1 MRIESLTSIRFL
13 AAMMVVFSHLGFLA
27 TSESPVLR
35 SLYENVFYEGYIG
48 VTFFFILSG
57 FILSFSYTSRIRNNE
72 ITLSD
77 YIISRFARIYPLH
90 ILTLLFALPLVFYA
104 VYKNNDSLLTLI
116 PNIFLVQSFIP
127 SGEYFFSG
135 NAPSWS
141 LSNEMFFYLLFPFL
155 LFRNNLFLVISSLAI
170 VLFQITV
177 SQLGLSA
184 GKQHYLIYIF
194 PVTRLLDFMVGILLF
209 RIYCHF
215 KSKGISINPD
225 AFQVFSILLLI
236 LAIVMKQNVLQAY
249 RYDLYYIL
257 PMSFLIFSFAY
268 SEGKISSFLSTK
280 IFILLG
286 EASFSLYL
294 IHQLVIKYISAANS
308 FVFGFNGVA
317 WDLIFSLLVI
327 IISIVLSLIIYR
339 FYEMTATRH
348 FRKFLLKKKDKYF
361 NRNDSTDSSRI
372 KS

>member
-1 MRIESLTSIRFL
+1 
-13 AAMMVVFSHLGFLA
+13 MMVVFSHLGFLA
-27 TSESPVLR
+27 KSESPVLR
-35 SLYENVFYEGYIG
+35 GLYENVFYEGYIG

-57 FILSFSYTSRIRNNE
+57 FILSFSYTSRIKNNK

-77 YIISRFARIYPLH
+77 YIVSRFARIYPLH
-90 ILTLLFALPLVFYA
+90 ILTLFFALPLVFYG
-104 VYKNNDSLLTLI
+104 VYKNNDNLLTLI

-155 LFRNNLFLVISSLAI
+155 LFRNNIFLIVISLTI
-170 VLFQITV
+170 VLFQVTV
-177 SQLGLSA
+177 SQLGLST

-194 PVTRLLDFMVGILLF
+194 PVTRLLDFVVGILLF
-209 RIYCHF
+209 RVYCHF
-215 KSKGISINPD
+215 KDKGVSINPD
-225 AFQVFSILLLI
+225 AFQVFAIALLI
-236 LAIVMKQNVLQAY
+236 SAIAMKQNILQAY

-257 PMSFLIFSFAY
+257 PMSLLIFSFAY

-294 IHQLVIKYISAANS
+294 IHQLVIRYIREVNS
-308 FVFGFNGVA
+308 LAFGFNGVA

-327 IISIVLSLIIYR
+327 ILSIVLSLIMYR

-348 FRKFLLKKKDKYF
+348 FRKFLLKKKDQYL
-361 NRNDSTDSSRI
+361 NRTDLPDSSRI
-372 KS
+372 K